1 MKTLNPKLVLDPM
14 WICQANFVDLEYYTY
29 VLLDARQKYLSNLK
43 DGFANFYEIVFHYLN
58 LNTIIADKKV
68 YDSQLKVNR
77 THEKLLEIVSQLSQ
91 SEQSHGKEIIKAGS
105 KILSEVMQTYLDK
118 QIPVLE
124 HLHFHFNNNNIHK
137 QDTIYIVSRTNK
149 SDHYSVYC
157 LNTKSNRPL
166 GYVIT
171 KKIDLF
177 LPDLKHSEF
186 KDRLLERRPELTDF
200 SPEKNVI
207 VVSGTD
213 LVVPIDGVCLIKDI
227 LLINRLMNPS
237 HGFDANVL
245 LDYNRLLEKKKS
257 IPFKLKA

>member
-29 VLLDARQKYLSNLK
+29 VLLDAKQKYLCNLST
-43 DGFANFYEIVFHYLN
+43 GFANFYEIVFHYLN

-77 THEKLLEIVSQLSQ
+77 THEKLLEIVSQLAQ
-91 SEQSHGKEIIKAGS
+91 SDQSNGKEIIKVGS
-105 KILSEVMQTYLDK
+105 KILSEVMQEYLQK

-124 HLHFHFNNNNIHK
+124 HLHFHFNNTNIHK
-137 QDTIYIVSRTNK
+137 QDTIYIVSKTNK
-149 SDHYSVYC
+149 TDQYSVYC
-157 LNTKSNRPL
+157 LNTKSTRAL
-166 GYVIT
+166 GYSIS
-171 KKIDLF
+171 KKIDLY

-186 KDRLLERRPELTDF
+186 KDRLIERRPDLKDF
-200 SPEKNVI
+200 LPEKNVI

-213 LVVPIDGVCLIKDI
+213 MIVPIDGVCLIKDI
-227 LLINRLMNPS
+227 LLINKLMNPA

-245 LDYNRLLEKKKS
+245 LDYSRMLEKKKS